1 MTVEK
6 YDIWRVTHSF
16 KRSGVREGVY
26 HDLCEAYPDGKTVEE
41 IMASTKYD
49 RNMVIGALVGYKDR
63 YRPDDALV
71 ALGLVTRIELEYH
84 GRKVTLFKASS
95 DGKDIRSMLRHE
107 QNKSLRARLKKR
119 ADHAKKG
126 N

>member
-16 KRSGVREGVY
+16 KRSGVRERVY

-71 ALGLVTRIELEYH
+71 ALGLAKRIEMEYH
-84 GRKVTLFKASS
+84 GRKVTLFRASS
-95 DGKDIRSMLRHE
+95 DGKDIRSRLRYE
-107 QNKSLRARLKKR
+107 QNKSLIVRLKNKPTS
-119 ADHAKKG
+119 
-126 N
+126 

>member
-1 MTVEK
+1 
-6 YDIWRVTHSF
+6 
-16 KRSGVREGVY
+16 
-26 HDLCEAYPDGKTVEE
+26 
-41 IMASTKYD
+41 MASTKYD

-95 DGKDIRSMLRHE
+95 DGKDIRSRLRYE
-107 QNKSLRARLKKR
+107 QNKSLIVRLKNKPTS
-119 ADHAKKG
+119 
-126 N
+126 

>member
-1 MTVEK
+1 
-6 YDIWRVTHSF
+6 
-16 KRSGVREGVY
+16 
-26 HDLCEAYPDGKTVEE
+26 
-41 IMASTKYD
+41 MASTKYD

-84 GRKVTLFKASS
+84 GRKVTLFNASS